1 MANHDLSFAAVGGPL
16 TAMVV
21 SRDPPGIT
29 PMKVLPSPELRA
41 ALASQRGGIRRV
53 RSLLGTLGLGG
64 SEEVLGFHPHIAER
78 PHDTA
83 DLAGTDRGGHLG
95 LQVAQ
100 GCLERPALGAQ
111 RAVSALPQR
120 SQLGVHLAQV
130 RPEAG
135 DRLLTWLVAQQLV
148 HRHVQRGDIPADS
161 GIRGEGSGIRPRPKC
176 MNAPGPHV
184 PSRLACQRAFLA
196 RTPARSFSLAGERRA
211 RSPVGSAVIAGPFL
225 LTFGSTCRWP
235 GFRFRLSARAA
246 SSRSWR
252 SFAAAWRA
260 RTATRRLAR
269 ASALSKTSAF
279 RAARAFSAA
288 AWPRAPCS
296 ATRAL
301 AARRY

>member
-41 ALASQRGGIRRV
+41 ALASQRGGIRRA

-111 RAVSALPQR
+111 RACPLCRSAASLAFTSLRSAL
-120 SQLGVHLAQV
+120 
-130 RPEAG
+130 
-135 DRLLTWLVAQQLV
+135 
-148 HRHVQRGDIPADS
+148 
-161 GIRGEGSGIRPRPKC
+161 
-176 MNAPGPHV
+176 
-184 PSRLACQRAFLA
+184 RLAIVCL
-196 RTPARSFSLAGERRA
+196 P
-211 RSPVGSAVIAGPFL
+211 
-225 LTFGSTCRWP
+225 
-235 GFRFRLSARAA
+235 
-246 SSRSWR
+246 SW
-252 SFAAAWRA
+252 
-260 RTATRRLAR
+260 
-269 ASALSKTSAF
+269 
-279 RAARAFSAA
+279 
-288 AWPRAPCS
+288 
-296 ATRAL
+296 
-301 AARRY
+301 